1 MKISK
6 SIRFTKA
13 SLEKIKHTDK
23 LQKFFDLTCEGLCIY
38 IQPLPSLTKS
48 YYAHWGMKSIKEDGT
63 QKTSG
68 RQRYICRYGQKPI
81 DVVKRLV
88 NIKLP
93 EWKKTNSTSSSII
106 KIEDLVKDYLSNG
119 LGGYRIKSK
128 GSKIKYKKKTSD
140 HYEQLLKAYVLA
152 KTKKQ
157 QLKDMLTGTIRL
169 SDNTYYKKQLAELP
183 LDKITK
189 SDIETWHNRMELI
202 PTAANKALAALSVVF
217 EWDSKKLRPMFKGSN
232 PCLRI
237 SKYPETKDK
246 RFIESF
252 ELVTKIVKYTDE
264 QQWRDPHFLTFYRLL
279 MEEGERIEDHHKLLW
294 KKPINITDQKECSG
308 WFNFRTN
315 TLYLKDT
322 KNREAAEVELTDEMI
337 IILQKLQNLIA
348 SENTNASWAVGSK
361 WVFPRLTD
369 PTKPITES
377 SYRVKLRDF
386 HYKMGLTTR
395 EYLRGKGKRI
405 VYKYTNHLTLKHLR
419 KTFVTYYG
427 RDKGLEAASIRMRH
441 SSMEITKNHYYTED
455 QEDLKTKHSIYKP
468 AANVVS
474 LKKVGNDEE

>member
-1 MKISK
+1 
-6 SIRFTKA
+6 
-13 SLEKIKHTDK
+13 
-23 LQKFFDLTCEGLCIY
+23 
-38 IQPLPSLTKS
+38 
-48 YYAHWGMKSIKEDGT
+48 
-63 QKTSG
+63 
-68 RQRYICRYGQKPI
+68 
-81 DVVKRLV
+81 
-88 NIKLP
+88 
-93 EWKKTNSTSSSII
+93 
-106 KIEDLVKDYLSNG
+106 
-119 LGGYRIKSK
+119 
-128 GSKIKYKKKTSD
+128 
-140 HYEQLLKAYVLA
+140 
-152 KTKKQ
+152 
-157 QLKDMLTGTIRL
+157 
-169 SDNTYYKKQLAELP
+169 
-183 LDKITK
+183 
-189 SDIETWHNRMELI
+189 
-202 PTAANKALAALSVVF
+202 
-217 EWDSKKLRPMFKGSN
+217 MFKGSN

-474 LKKVGNDEE
+474 LKKAGNDEE